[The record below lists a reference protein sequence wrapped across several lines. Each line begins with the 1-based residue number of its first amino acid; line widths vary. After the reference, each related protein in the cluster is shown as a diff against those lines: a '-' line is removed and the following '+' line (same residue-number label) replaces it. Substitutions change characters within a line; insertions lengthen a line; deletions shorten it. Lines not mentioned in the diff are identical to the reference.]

1 MKINFKSSFYFV
13 LSFIIL
19 SSCTITKRVHSRGY
33 HVEWNK
39 KHNSNAQQV
48 DRKLKKEENTERQEK
63 ELSIEE
69 LANNTIVEES
79 NVKDLEEIASNLSIA
94 SPDITVNNSNELVFS
109 ENKKS
114 KYLSEPCDEIIL
126 KNGDEILAKV
136 IEIDNS
142 VVKYKKCDNLDGPLY
157 NIEKSK
163 VLIIK
168 YTNGTKDVFADN
180 ESTDSGKVNQKSTT
194 RKVNA
199 ASVLSFVFS
208 FAGVLIGL
216 FASMIVGL
224 ALSGVAFILGIVGI
238 IVTSVKSDRY
248 KGRGFA
254 IVGLILGLAGVVVV
268 SLFLA
273 MVLFI

>member
-1 MKINFKSSFYFV
+1 MKIHFKSSFYFV

-48 DRKLKKEENTERQEK
+48 DRKLKKEENAERQEK
-63 ELSIEE
+63 ELLLSIEE
-69 LANNTIVEES
+69 LTNNTIVEES
-79 NVKDLEEIASNLSIA
+79 NIKDLEETASTLSI
-94 SPDITVNNSNELVFS
+94 DVTTNNSNELVFS

-126 KNGDEILAKV
+126 RNGNEISAKV

-142 VVKYKKCDNLDGPLY
+142 VVKYKKCDNLNGPLY
-157 NIEKSK
+157 SIEKSK
-163 VLIIK
+163 ILIIK

-180 ESTDSGKVNQKSTT
+180 EPTDSDKVKQKSTK
-194 RKVNA
+194 RKVNSA
-199 ASVLSFVFS
+199 AVLSFVFS
-208 FAGVLIGL
+208 LAGIPIGL

-224 ALSGVAFILGIVGI
+224 VLSGVAFILGIIGI
-238 IVTSVKSDRY
+238 IIISIRSDKY

-254 IVGLILGLAGVVVV
+254 VVGLILGLAGVVLV

-273 MVLFI
+273 MILFI